1 MSICKRDEIMDTVKM
16 IAPGT
21 PIREGLEHIL
31 RARTGAL
38 ILIGNSNAVMDLVDG
53 GFNIDTELGPSHLYE
68 LAKMDGAIIISKD
81 LNRILY
87 ANALLVPDTSIKTDE
102 TGTRHK
108 SAERVAKQ
116 TGEVVVCISS
126 RRNIITLFKGH
137 LKYILRDTSTVT
149 SKANQAIQTL
159 KRYRSVLDD
168 SYSNLN
174 YLEFENIAAIND
186 VVSVVQKTEM
196 AMLVVEEIEAFI
208 CELGQEGRLI
218 DMQLE
223 ELVAN
228 IEDNEML
235 IIQDY
240 GKLEVE
246 PGEYIDKLR
255 KLSYE
260 EIMEESNI
268 IRIMGY
274 QDNRSDYENYLS
286 SRGYRILSMIH
297 KLPSAVIRKIVYK
310 FSSLQT
316 VLDASTDELESVE
329 GVGEIRAKSISDGLR
344 RIRELAM
351 LDRRKI

>member
-1 MSICKRDEIMDTVKM
+1 
-16 IAPGT
+16 
-21 PIREGLEHIL
+21 
-31 RARTGAL
+31 
-38 ILIGNSNAVMDLVDG
+38 
-53 GFNIDTELGPSHLYE
+53 
-68 LAKMDGAIIISKD
+68 
-81 LNRILY
+81 
-87 ANALLVPDTSIKTDE
+87 
-102 TGTRHK
+102 
-108 SAERVAKQ
+108 
-116 TGEVVVCISS
+116 
-126 RRNIITLFKGH
+126 
-137 LKYILRDTSTVT
+137 
-149 SKANQAIQTL
+149 
-159 KRYRSVLDD
+159 
-168 SYSNLN
+168 
-174 YLEFENIAAIND
+174 
-186 VVSVVQKTEM
+186 
-196 AMLVVEEIEAFI
+196 MLVVEEIEAFI

-240 GKLEVE
+240 GKLEGE
-246 PGEYIDKLR
+246 PGEYIGKLR

-297 KLPSAVIRKIVYK
+297 KLPPAVIRKIVYK